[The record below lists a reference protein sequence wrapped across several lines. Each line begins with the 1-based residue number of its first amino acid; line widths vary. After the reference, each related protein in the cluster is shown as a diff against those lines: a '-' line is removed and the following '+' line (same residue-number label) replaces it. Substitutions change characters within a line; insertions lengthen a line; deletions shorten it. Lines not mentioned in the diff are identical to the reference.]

1 MYKHWI
7 ENITDEWMNKWI
19 TNKNSYM
26 MNARGKEEFCCN
38 YLFIHLG
45 YDACLV
51 IGMNFYIQ
59 LNHNSCV
66 VLSFFSAN

>member
-1 MYKHWI
+1 
-7 ENITDEWMNKWI
+7 
-19 TNKNSYM
+19 M
-26 MNARGKEEFCCN
+26 MNARGKEKFGCN

-66 VLSFFSAN
+66 VFSLFSKLTKYIPLVREKKRERERFYV